1 MMLLFLFVV
10 YTVLFTSCL
19 PSVKVS
25 GFIPQHYQKKDH
37 HYLRIAHDGPNSLLQ
52 LQRLYN
58 SNNSDDEEEEVEN
71 KEGGCPF
78 SMRFPRY
85 KISLTRGNDPRES
98 KDSSSSS
105 SPSFFSRMMSNSL
118 KSKIQSDYSKQ
129 QKQGQQSESFSFM
142 WIKSPIQDEEETLKD
157 FEENNDLYQQQF
169 GNSKKII
176 DFNLNDILKS
186 NPKKNMMKKNDKLSM
201 SDLKEATNNVHAV
214 YNFWRIA
221 ASFDDDVDNNYN
233 DENRKVIVAAFPDA
247 SFQTIRGL
255 CEIIEWRNDNISI
268 FSPSSTNNNA
278 SSESTV
284 SDQRKRIVHAVMDQ
298 TSPIPVVV
306 FTKETNDITPRND
319 NNNNYSNNA
328 ESKTSI
334 KYNHDVVT
342 KRTQSW
348 VKRILV
354 NHQICPFTKSVTKS
368 GQGLMADFGVPI
380 GRIAYHTSSASAGS
394 ASASTKNAGG
404 ELILMADTFEAIY
417 EMLFKG
423 PSSVSSSSSTA
434 RDGISSILLS
444 APGYDDSFSLWSGPI
459 FTMLESIVTSTSN
472 AQKFIGVVCFHP
484 YYKIPDENSQFP
496 GFGQM

>member
-1 MMLLFLFVV
+1 M
-10 YTVLFTSCL
+10 
-19 PSVKVS
+19 
-25 GFIPQHYQKKDH
+25 
-37 HYLRIAHDGPNSLLQ
+37 
-52 LQRLYN
+52 
-58 SNNSDDEEEEVEN
+58 
-71 KEGGCPF
+71 
-78 SMRFPRY
+78 
-85 KISLTRGNDPRES
+85 
-98 KDSSSSS
+98 
-105 SPSFFSRMMSNSL
+105 
-118 KSKIQSDYSKQ
+118 KSKIESDYSKQ

-142 WIKSPIQDEEETLKD
+142 WIKSPIQDEEETLKI

-221 ASFDDDVDNNYN
+221 SSFDDDVDNNYN
-233 DENRKVIVAAFPDA
+233 DEENRKVIVAAFPDA

-268 FSPSSTNNNA
+268 FSPLSTNNNNT

-306 FTKETNDITPRND
+306 FTKETNDITP
-319 NNNNYSNNA
+319 

-334 KYNHDVVT
+334 QYNHDVVT

-380 GRIAYHTSSASAGS
+380 GRIAYHTSSASA
-394 ASASTKNAGG
+394 STKNAGGG

-423 PSSVSSSSSTA
+423 PSSVSSSSSSSTA

-459 FTMLESIVTSTSN
+459 FTMLESIVTSTSS

-496 GFGQM
+496 GFGQMHSLPRLTQWVNDSNSDNNNYDDGNISPSPLTREEIAAGGAWQRRSPHSIINVLRADQLEMAEQIRNTPTLYKRNVNVLIKDIGMESLQEEFLNERTKYGDIVVVEE